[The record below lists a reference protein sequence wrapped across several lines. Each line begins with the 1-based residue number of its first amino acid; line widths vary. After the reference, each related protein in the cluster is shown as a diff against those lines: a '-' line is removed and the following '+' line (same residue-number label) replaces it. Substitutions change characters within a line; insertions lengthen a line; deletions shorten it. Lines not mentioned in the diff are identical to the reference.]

1 MKLKA
6 KHVFFSLCSFFI
18 LYSFNI
24 YLKPLNQS
32 KNSENNKS
40 TVAKTRLVWQKYNCQ
55 SCHQLFGLGGYL
67 GPDITN
73 ITSNPN
79 KGKDYIKAM
88 LSSGVKQMP
97 VFKLSDDEIDDLY
110 LFLSSVNETGKADP
124 RNFKI
129 SNSGMI
135 H

>member
-1 MKLKA
+1 MKLKP
-6 KHVFFSLCSFFI
+6 KHVFFSLSIFFI

-24 YLKPLNQS
+24 YLKPLTDS
-32 KNSENNKS
+32 KIAVHDKNIA
-40 TVAKTRLVWQKYNCQ
+40 AKGRLVWQKYNCQ

-73 ITSNPN
+73 IASDPN
-79 KGKDYIKAM
+79 KGKEYIKAM

-97 VFKLSDDEIDDLY
+97 VFKLSDAELDDLY
-110 LFLSSVNETGKADP
+110 LFLSSVDETGKADP
-124 RNFKI
+124 RHFII